1 MAAGMEIVGDPEKG
15 RPTLG
20 PTVPIAMFRAMRLL
34 GMMQGM
40 DNLIGDASTLVYSA
54 GREVGKPI
62 GDQLAEASRG
72 DLGTFVEL
80 TVKKFQDL
88 GVGKVSLAEARPE
101 DGYLL
106 IDVDECITCSGMDPI
121 GKKICHFEGGIVS
134 SVMEAFTRK
143 PNTVVETKC
152 NGTGDGVCQFEVKW

>member
-1 MAAGMEIVGDPEKG
+1 MAGMEIVGDPVKG

-20 PTVPIAMFRAMRLL
+20 PTVPIEMFRAMRLL

-40 DNLIGDASTLVYSA
+40 DALIGNASSLVYSA

-62 GDQLAEASRG
+62 GAQLAEAARG

-80 TVKKFQDL
+80 TAKKMADL
-88 GVGKVSLAEARPE
+88 GVGVVSLAAARPE

-106 IDVDECITCSGMDPI
+106 VDVNECITCSGIDPI
-121 GKKICHFEGGIVS
+121 GKKICHFEAGIISAVL
-134 SVMEAFTRK
+134 EAFTRK
-143 PNTVVETKC
+143 ANTVVETKC
-152 NGTGDGVCQFEVKW
+152 NATGDGVCQFEAKW

>member
-1 MAAGMEIVGDPEKG
+1 MAGMEIVGDPVKG

-34 GMMQGM
+34 GMMQGL
-40 DNLIGDASTLVYSA
+40 DALIGDASTLVYSA

-62 GDQLAEASRG
+62 GVQLAEAARG

-80 TVKKFQDL
+80 TVKKFADL
-88 GVGKVSLAEARPE
+88 GVGRVSLAAARPE

-106 IDVDECITCSGMDPI
+106 VDVDECITCSGMEPI
-121 GKKICHFEGGIVS
+121 GKRICHFEGGVISAVI
-134 SVMEAFTRK
+134 EAFTLK
-143 PNTVVETKC
+143 PARVVETKC
-152 NGTGDGVCQFEVKW
+152 NGTGDGLCQFEVTW

>member
-1 MAAGMEIVGDPEKG
+1 MAGMEIVGDAAKG

-20 PTVPIAMFRAMRLL
+20 KTVPIEMFRAMRLL

-40 DNLIGDASTLVYSA
+40 DALIGNASSLVYSS

-62 GDQLAEASRG
+62 GAQLAEAARG

-80 TVKKFQDL
+80 MVKKFADL
-88 GVGKVSLAEARPE
+88 GVGRVRLAAARPE

-106 IDVDECITCSGMDPI
+106 VDVDECITCAGIAPI
-121 GKKICHFEGGIVS
+121 GKRICHFEAGIISAVI
-134 SVMEAFTRK
+134 EAFTRK
-143 PNTVVETKC
+143 ANAVVETKC
-152 NGTGDGVCQFEVKW
+152 NGTGDGLCQFEARW